1 LIGAASDEMADEAS
15 HIPLKEQIVLF
26 SGTHFEASV
35 IKQAAITRALLAIKP
50 VTKEIAR
57 FLRDTGH
64 SDLLVHLPLE
74 EDVGGFS
81 DEHLAAGG
89 KPQDALAASAFAV
102 TEQMIAAIGDYCDQN
117 NLAMA
122 ERLKIE
128 TFGSLHFSPARKLS
142 SISCKLRLT
151 SAQVR
156 RSAPFPEALR
166 DMGDVV
172 LLKAMLPSLAGNL
185 YVVDLQSNEQP
196 WAEVVAV
203 VRVTLDED
211 VAPITLVLVRPLL
224 SDRNDDYDLKLPVR
238 QLRTI
243 AIDQSLCM
251 PRVRRAQLTARLIAV
266 HPNSVLAPVHW
277 IPWLPSVGVG
287 DSLSE
292 EERDPDLAARRA
304 RSLYIN
310 WWILRS
316 DDKYPVAMRDEVVG
330 LRGWGARPE

>member
-1 LIGAASDEMADEAS
+1 
-15 HIPLKEQIVLF
+15 VLF
-26 SGTHFEASV
+26 SGAHFEASV
-35 IKQAAITRALLAIKP
+35 IKQAAITRGLLAIKP

-57 FLRDTGH
+57 FLRNTGH

-74 EDVGGFS
+74 EDVSGFS
-81 DEHLAAGG
+81 DRLLAVGS
-89 KPQDALAASAFAV
+89 KPQDALAVSTFPV
-102 TEQMIAAIGDYCDQN
+102 TKRMIAAIGDYCDQN

-122 ERLKIE
+122 EQFKIE
-128 TFGSLHFSPARKLS
+128 MFGSLHFPPARKLS
-142 SISCKLRLT
+142 SISCKPRPT
-151 SAQVR
+151 SAQAR
-156 RSAPFPEALR
+156 RSAPFPDTLQ

-172 LLKAMLPSLAGNL
+172 LLKAMLPSLAGEPHVVNL
-185 YVVDLQSNEQP
+185 RSDEQP

-203 VRVTLDED
+203 VRVTLDDD

-224 SDRNDDYDLKLPVR
+224 SDCDSDYDLKLPAR

-251 PRVRRAQLTARLIAV
+251 PRVCRAQLTWRLIAV

-287 DSLSE
+287 DSLCE
-292 EERDPDLAARRA
+292 EERDPDLVVRRS

-330 LRGWGARPE
+330 LRGWGVQRT